1 MHKHNSFGCH
11 HDMTC
16 PHGYDSG
23 CRCHH
28 AIQISRHVRMCSK
41 ECTDVQPIRKR
52 SSQRRN
58 SDFYFSFGV
67 WLHSSP
73 YALTGDPI
81 ADFAFNIDVV
91 FSWHSVVSL
100 NDAKIAPPARGKND
114 KRGLTVF
121 SVWPRC

>member
-1 MHKHNSFGCH
+1 
-11 HDMTC
+11 
-16 PHGYDSG
+16 
-23 CRCHH
+23 
-28 AIQISRHVRMCSK
+28 MCSK

-52 SSQRRN
+52 SSQRRD
-58 SDFYFSFGV
+58 SDVYFSLGV
-67 WLHSSP
+67 GLHSSP
-73 YALTGDPI
+73 DALTGDPI

-100 NDAKIAPPARGKND
+100 HDAKIAPPARGKND